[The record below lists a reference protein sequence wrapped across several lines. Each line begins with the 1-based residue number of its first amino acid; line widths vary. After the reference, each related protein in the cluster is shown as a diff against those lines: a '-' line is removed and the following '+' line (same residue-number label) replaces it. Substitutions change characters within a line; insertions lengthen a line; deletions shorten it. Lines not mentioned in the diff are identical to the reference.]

1 MTTAVLPAPLST
13 PAAEPA
19 QGLGLTLAES
29 GWLPDAIVRQGI
41 RSLLRERRDDL
52 ARGGIAEQRERE
64 ARFIN
69 DLRGQPVAIEQA
81 AANAQHYEVPAA
93 FYGLMLGRHRK
104 YSSCWFPTGQET
116 LDQAEAL
123 ALEETCRRAGVANG
137 QRILEIGCGWGSLS
151 LWMAE
156 HYPTAVITGVSN
168 SRSQRAHILAVAE
181 RRGLRNLNIVTADM
195 ATFDAGPMGS
205 FDRVVSVECFEHL
218 RNWHE
223 LFRRIAGW
231 LTPEG
236 SLFFHVFT
244 HRAVPYLFDTDG
256 DGNWMGRHFF
266 TGGMMPSDGMPLAM
280 GAGGPLR
287 VADHWRWAGTHYAA
301 TARGWLRN
309 LDANRSAAQRVLA
322 EAAPGRNPRV
332 LLQRWRMFVMACEE
346 LWAFDQG
353 QEWLV
358 SHYRMVRS

>member
-1 MTTAVLPAPLST
+1 MTTAVLSAPNTAST
-13 PAAEPA
+13 AEPT
-19 QGLGLTLAES
+19 QGCGLTLAES
-29 GWLPDAIVRQGI
+29 GWLPDVLVRHGI

-52 ARGGIAEQRERE
+52 ASGGVERQRERE
-64 ARFIN
+64 ARFIA
-69 DLRGQPVAIEQA
+69 DLRGQPVALEQA

-93 FYGLMLGRHRK
+93 FYGLMLGKHRK
-104 YSSCWFPTGQET
+104 YSSCWFPTGNET

-123 ALEETCRRAGVANG
+123 ALAETCRRAGLEGG

-156 HYPTAVITGVSN
+156 HYPTAHITGVSN
-168 SRSQRAHILAVAE
+168 SHSQRTHILAQAAA
-181 RRGLRNLNIVTADM
+181 RGLSNIDIVTADM
-195 ATFDAGPMGS
+195 ATFDAGARGP

-223 LFRRIAGW
+223 LFRRIASW
-231 LTPEG
+231 LTPDG
-236 SLFFHVFT
+236 ALFFHVFT
-244 HRAVPYLFDTDG
+244 HRTVPYLFDTDG
-256 DGNWMGRHFF
+256 DGNWMGRHFC
-266 TGGMMPSDGMPLAM
+266 TGGMMPSDSMPLAL

-309 LDANRSAAQRVLA
+309 LDANRSEAQRVLA
-322 EAAPGRNPRV
+322 AAAPDRDPRI

-346 LWAFDQG
+346 LWAFDHG

-358 SHYRMVRS
+358 SHYRMVKS